1 MKTGAGGMIPT
12 LLPIMEKAKGIW
24 IASAMNDADAEMA
37 EKYQQS
43 KIPVPEDNP
52 KFYVSLIIHD
62 SNEYHEFYNVM
73 NNPLIWFI
81 HHYMWNLYNTP
92 KIDENIHNAWKS
104 YENINQKF
112 AEKIIHE
119 VNSCEKKPLI
129 LLQDF
134 QLEICPG
141 YIREQFKDIFLSHF
155 IHIPWPQPDYF
166 QIFPDYIR
174 KSMIEGLLSN
184 NIIGFHIKKY
194 IKNFLMTC
202 ESYADHIDWENDIVY
217 YNGRKTYVKKY
228 PISVDDK
235 KLIESSKS
243 EKVLKYEEYV
253 KKIKGSNFLFYRTER
268 TDPSKN
274 IIRGFN
280 AYDIFLEKYPEFQE
294 KVTFFI
300 TGVTTRQD
308 VKEYR
313 DYKVEVNEIIDDINN
328 KYSKNGWKPIVP
340 HFDADY
346 SLVIAAF
353 KNYDCLLVNSIYD
366 GMNIVPKEGS
376 IVNENNGILILSET
390 TGAYDELKDYS
401 ININAFDIKDTVD
414 ALYQAVMMSHEERGE
429 RLAGLK
435 KIISSYNVY
444 SWMGE
449 QFQDIQK
456 LF

>member
-12 LLPIMEKAKGIW
+12 LIPIMEKAKGIW

-62 SNEYHEFYNVM
+62 TKEYHEFYNVM

-81 HHYMWNLYNTP
+81 HHYMWNLHNTP
-92 KIDENIHNAWKS
+92 KIDEKIHNAWKS

-202 ESYADHIDWENDIVY
+202 ESYADHIDWENDIVH
-217 YNGRKTYVKKY
+217 YNGRKTYIKKY

-235 KLIESSKS
+235 KLIKSSKS
-243 EKVLKYEEYV
+243 EKVLKY
-253 KKIKGSNFLFYRTER
+253 
-268 TDPSKN
+268 
-274 IIRGFN
+274 
-280 AYDIFLEKYPEFQE
+280 
-294 KVTFFI
+294 
-300 TGVTTRQD
+300 
-308 VKEYR
+308 
-313 DYKVEVNEIIDDINN
+313 
-328 KYSKNGWKPIVP
+328 
-340 HFDADY
+340 H
-346 SLVIAAF
+346 
-353 KNYDCLLVNSIYD
+353 
-366 GMNIVPKEGS
+366 
-376 IVNENNGILILSET
+376 LSQI
-390 TGAYDELKDYS
+390 S
-401 ININAFDIKDTVD
+401 
-414 ALYQAVMMSHEERGE
+414 
-429 RLAGLK
+429 RL
-435 KIISSYNVY
+435 S
-444 SWMGE
+444 
-449 QFQDIQK
+449 QH
-456 LF
+456 